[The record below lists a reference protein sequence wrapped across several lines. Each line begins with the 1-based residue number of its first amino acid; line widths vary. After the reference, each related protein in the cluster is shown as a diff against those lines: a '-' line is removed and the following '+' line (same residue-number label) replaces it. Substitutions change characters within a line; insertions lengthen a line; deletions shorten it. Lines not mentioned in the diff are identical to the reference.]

1 MSEFPETENA
11 AAVQA
16 PAALPKSVTWFH
28 RLTSVLLVIFCF
40 ELGLFLL
47 VYPWTASWNQ
57 NYFAWIIKGPF
68 QLPWHT
74 LWVNPWLRGAV
85 SGMGLVN
92 LWLAVSEVFHMFSRR
107 SDRI

>member
-1 MSEFPETENA
+1 MS
-11 AAVQA
+11 
-16 PAALPKSVTWFH
+16 WFH
-28 RLTSVLLVIFCF
+28 RLTSVLFVIFCF

-57 NYFAWIIKGPF
+57 NYFSWLLNGPL
-68 QLPWHT
+68 QLQWHR

-92 LWLAVSEVFHMFSRR
+92 LWLAIAEVFHMFSSRAKGD
-107 SDRI
+107 SPLLL